1 MIKKKNHQIVLLVKT
16 KLSTTEALLYKVLV
30 DSAIIKQE
38 FF

>member
-1 MIKKKNHQIVLLVKT
+1 MIKKKNHQIALLVKT
-16 KLSTTEALLYKVLV
+16 KLSTTEALLYKALV

>member
-16 KLSTTEALLYKVLV
+16 KLSTAEALLYKALV
-30 DSAIIKQE
+30 DWAIIKQE